1 MSGAVMRRRAGKD
14 VWRRGGR
21 RKRRSTSRMLASWQ
35 PLPYRPAT
43 TWMMSCVRGSMQVS
57 ELSVRSIVLP
67 EECLGYGLVFPFL
80 LQGFAALV
88 SNNEDLY
95 SLN

>member
-1 MSGAVMRRRAGKD
+1 
-14 VWRRGGR
+14 
-21 RKRRSTSRMLASWQ
+21 
-35 PLPYRPAT
+35 
-43 TWMMSCVRGSMQVS
+43 MQVS